1 MSGRLRASSCGLK
14 ISGREINKG
23 SAACVQAGI
32 IPKLPTMPKQFTSIN
47 PASGETIATYDGS
60 TPEAVEA
67 ALHSAHEAFDMWRK
81 ESHSGRAEV
90 LRRVAEVLR
99 QEKESLARL
108 ATQEMGKPIAQSRE
122 EIDKSVRCLEFYAEN
137 GGRFAADEMA
147 ETDALKSYVSYQP
160 LGVVLAI
167 MPWNFPF
174 WQVFRA
180 IGPILAGG
188 NTMVLK
194 HASNVSGC
202 ALAIHEVFK
211 KAGVQEGLFQALLL
225 PSSDIAG
232 IIADKRITAV
242 TLTGSTEAGRSVA
255 SLCGQHLKP
264 HVLEL
269 GGSDAYVVLHDADL
283 DLTVDVCLKG
293 RLVNSGQSCVA
304 AKRFIVVKSLLK
316 EFTARMVVG
325 MEAATYGDG
334 MDESNRIGPLARV
347 DLREDLHDQVQR
359 SVASG
364 ARILCGGAAPE
375 GAGAFYPPTVLAGVT
390 PGMPAFDE
398 ELFGPVA
405 AIVEAKDETDAMRL
419 ANAHAYGLGGAIF
432 SRDRER
438 AESLAARELQAGSCF
453 VNEAV
458 HSDPRLPFGGVKD
471 SGYGRELGSFG
482 MRAFMNAKTVLVK

>member
-1 MSGRLRASSCGLK
+1 
-14 ISGREINKG
+14 
-23 SAACVQAGI
+23 
-32 IPKLPTMPKQFTSIN
+32 MPHQFTSVN
-47 PASGETIATYDGS
+47 PTTRETIAIYDAN
-60 TPEAVEA
+60 TQETVESV
-67 ALHSAHEAFDMWRK
+67 LQLAHEAFDVWRK
-81 ESHSGRAEV
+81 ESHEARAAV
-90 LRRVAEVLR
+90 LRRVAGVLR
-99 QEKESLARL
+99 AEKEELAKL
-108 ATQEMGKPIAQSRE
+108 ATLEMGKPIVQSRE

-137 GGRFAADEMA
+137 GARFAADEMV

-202 ALAIHEVFK
+202 ALAIHEIFK
-211 KAGVQEGLFQALLL
+211 KSGVQKGLFQTLLL
-225 PSSDIAG
+225 PSSEIAG
-232 IIADKRITAV
+232 IIADKRIAAV

-255 SLCGQHLKP
+255 SRCGQHLKP

-283 DLTVDVCLKG
+283 DLTVDVCLRG

-304 AKRFIVVKSLLK
+304 AKRFIIVKSLLE
-316 EFTARMVVG
+316 EFTARMIAG
-325 MEAATYGDG
+325 MEAAAYGDG
-334 MDESNRIGPLARV
+334 MDESNRIGPLARL
-347 DLREDLHDQVQR
+347 DLRDDLHDQVKR
-359 SVASG
+359 SVAAG
-364 ARILCGGAAPE
+364 ARVLCGGTIPE
-375 GAGAFYPPTVLAGVT
+375 GAGAFYPPTVLAGVK

-405 AIVEAKDETDAMRL
+405 AIIAAEDEADAIRL

-432 SRDRER
+432 SRDRMR

-458 HSDPRLPFGGVKD
+458 HSDVRLPFGGVKD
-471 SGYGRELGSFG
+471 SGYGRELGAFG
-482 MRAFMNAKTVLVK
+482 MRAFMNAKTVFVK